1 MKGKDAPGVRVP
13 TRVSRELGVPP
24 NGAANDTDTSQPN
37 ILEMQSPQ
45 RSPPPTRSTRSRPTF
60 CPPQHSLPNSSD
72 LWILRE
78 QFSVHSA
85 AVCTCSTANASI
97 HHAECTLARKT
108 LPDLST
114 PAPPKSYYTRAHATR
129 EPKGCCSQNIKQTNW
144 LPSNIASFSQDDPSY
159 GKAHPAFCR
168 LENECVE
175 FNGARLP
182 SPAETS
188 SKGGKQNDFNNGY

>member
-1 MKGKDAPGVRVP
+1 MTPIRANQIFLRCKVLKGLLLPPAAPGAGQLSALHS
-13 TRVSRELGVPP
+13 TRCQTARTSGSCGSNFPCTRLRCVHAAQQMPP
-24 NGAANDTDTSQPN
+24 ST
-37 ILEMQSPQ
+37 MQS
-45 RSPPPTRSTRSRPTF
+45 
-60 CPPQHSLPNSSD
+60 
-72 LWILRE
+72 
-78 QFSVHSA
+78 
-85 AVCTCSTANASI
+85 
-97 HHAECTLARKT
+97 AR
-108 LPDLST
+108 LLERHFPDLST

-175 FNGARLP
+175 FSGAQLP

-188 SKGGKQNDFNNGY
+188 SKGGKQNDSNNGY